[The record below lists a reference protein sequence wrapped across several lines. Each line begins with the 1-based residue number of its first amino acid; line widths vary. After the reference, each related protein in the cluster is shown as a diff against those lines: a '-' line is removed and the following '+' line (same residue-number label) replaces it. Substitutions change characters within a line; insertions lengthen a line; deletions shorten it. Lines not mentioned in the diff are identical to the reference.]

1 MYSRWE
7 RLHHRTFEQIAVRDT
22 LDNILLYFGG
32 DICIIK
38 MLPAMYSLW
47 YLWALFIYGIKLLS

>member
-7 RLHHRTFEQIAVRDT
+7 RLHHRTFEQTAVRDT

-32 DICIIK
+32 DICII
-38 MLPAMYSLW
+38 
-47 YLWALFIYGIKLLS
+47 